1 MSEFREELLNMVAT
15 RAEVDSDYMV
25 TAFTNE
31 VAERLSDAGEVENLV
46 AMHFR
51 GVGGNGRKNVGVDA
65 FDTSDSDDSI
75 SLAVTLFEGS
85 DEPETLTQSDA
96 NTQFAMLKGYLYDAV
111 HGTFK
116 QGREASEPA
125 VHVAEDLRMRA
136 RSVTKYRLFLLTDRV
151 LSSRAKH
158 LPSDEINEV
167 PVDFHVW
174 DIERLEQLARSSSG
188 RTELDLDL
196 RKWAPDGLDALRVPG
211 DEEFDTYLAVVP
223 GPMLADLYAE
233 HGSRLLES
241 NVRSFLSARGKV
253 NKGIRTTVQS
263 RPEKFLAFNN
273 GITATATSVELTE
286 EGAIRRIKDLQ
297 IVNGGQTT
305 ASLFY
310 IRRDSSPKPDL
321 NKIHVQMKLVV
332 VQPDEAEALVPD
344 ISRFANSQN
353 AVSEADFF
361 SNSPFHVRMENLSR
375 RTLAPS
381 RPGTPH
387 QTYWFYE
394 RTRGQYLNEKNKGTP
409 AVAKKFEASF
419 PRNQVITKTDAAR
432 YLVAWDG
439 KPHVVSQGAQKNFV
453 AFAQSVTAKWEVSDA
468 QFNAAYFKELAAKA
482 ILYNALRARVSK
494 AEWYDKGYLANIVTY
509 AMAKVAYDL
518 QRSKRGVM
526 NFPAIWQQQSAPEHV
541 LEYALNVAHMC
552 FHTLTAP
559 GRPVQNVT
567 EWAKREQ
574 CWEAVR
580 AQTVP
585 LPSEVQDWL
594 LSVDVV
600 MDEKRDATRVQRI
613 DNGIEAQTAV
623 FQVSASEW
631 SSMEQFL
638 ASNRLLS
645 PSEQSVLGLM
655 TGRRPGVPSEKQ
667 AAWLLKIREKATA
680 HGFH

>member
-1 MSEFREELLNMVAT
+1 MSEFRDELLNLVAM
-15 RAEVDSDYMV
+15 RAEVDSDYMA
-25 TAFTNE
+25 TAFTSE
-31 VAERLSDAGEVENLV
+31 LAERLSDAGEVENLV

-51 GVGGNGRKNVGVDA
+51 GVGGNGRKNLGVDA
-65 FDTSDSDDSI
+65 FDVSDGDDSI
-75 SLAVTLFEGS
+75 ALVITLFDGG
-85 DEPETLTQSDA
+85 DEPETLTQTETNA
-96 NTQFAMLKGYLYDAV
+96 QFAMLKGYLHDAV
-111 HGTFK
+111 HGTFTP
-116 QGREASEPA
+116 GREASEPA
-125 VHVAEDLRMRA
+125 VHLAEDLRMRA
-136 RSVTKYRLFLLTDRV
+136 RNVTKYRLFLLTDRV
-151 LSSRAKH
+151 LSSRTRL
-158 LPSDEINEV
+158 LPSEDLNEI
-167 PVDFHVW
+167 PMDFHVW
-174 DIERLEQLARSSSG
+174 DVDRLEQLARSSSG

-196 RKWAPDGLDALRVPG
+196 RKWAPTGLAALRVPG
-211 DEEFDTYLAVVP
+211 DDEFDTYLAVVP
-223 GPMLADLYAE
+223 GPLLADLYAE

-263 RPEKFLAFNN
+263 KPEKFLAFNN

-286 EGAIRRIKDLQ
+286 TGAIKRIRDLQ

-321 NKIHVQMKLVV
+321 GKIHVQMKLVV
-332 VQPDEAEALVPD
+332 VQPSEAEVLVPD

-381 RPGTPH
+381 RPGSPY

-394 RTRGQYLNEKNKGTP
+394 RTRGQYLNEKNKSTP

-419 PRNQVITKTDAAR
+419 PRNQVIAKTDAAR
-432 YLVAWDG
+432 YLVAWDQ

-453 AFAQSVTAKWEVSDA
+453 AFAQSVASKWESSDA

-482 ILYNALRARVSK
+482 IFYNAIRAKVAK

-509 AMAKVAYDL
+509 AMAKVAHDI
-518 QRSKRGVM
+518 QRSTSGVM
-526 NFPAIWQQQSAPEHV
+526 NFPAIWQRQSVPEHV
-541 LEYALNVAHMC
+541 LAYAVEVAEMC
-552 FHTLTAP
+552 FLTLTAP
-559 GRPVQNVT
+559 GRPIQNVT
-567 EWAKREQ
+567 EWAKKEE
-574 CWEAVR
+574 CWTAVR
-580 AQTVP
+580 AQHVDI
-585 LPSEVQDWL
+585 PSDVREWL
-594 LSVDVV
+594 LASDVV
-600 MDEKRDATRVQRI
+600 AESKREAATVQRI

-623 FQVSASEW
+623 LQVPTAEW
-631 SSMEQFL
+631 SAMEEFL
-638 ASNRLLS
+638 ATNRLLS

-667 AAWLLKIREKATA
+667 AKWLLQIREKAATR
-680 HGFH
+680 GFS